1 MMGLAM
7 PGRNARGEADW
18 GVPRPLSSG
27 DQRERADRRNLLDR
41 RSGIDQRSG
50 DRRLAPVTAKPERR
64 VGRDRRAGVDR
75 RKPSVRRGVLERRG
89 PESVAEHIRN
99 ALQLLANVAESGRLD
114 LEQLRDLDAAMFRL
128 RFAVDRLERAAD

>member
-1 MMGLAM
+1 M
-7 PGRNARGEADW
+7 
-18 GVPRPLSSG
+18 PRPLSSG

-41 RSGIDQRSG
+41 RSGIDQRT
-50 DRRLAPVTAKPERR
+50 DERRRAPVTAKPERR
-64 VGRDRRAGVDR
+64 VEPDRRAGVDR
-75 RKPSVRRGVLERRG
+75 RKPSMRRSVLERRG

-99 ALQLLANVAESGRLD
+99 ALQLLANVADSGTLD

>member
-41 RSGIDQRSG
+41 RSGIDQRSA
-50 DRRLAPVTAKPERR
+50 DRRLAPVTAKP
-64 VGRDRRAGVDR
+64 DRRAGVDR

>member
-99 ALQLLANVAESGRLD
+99 ALQLLANLAESRTLD

-128 RFAVDRLERAAD
+128 RFAVDRLERESS